1 MKHVLLSLSLITIGL
16 FLLAG
21 CGGSPKPAE
30 PASGNT
36 PAAAPATG
44 TLEIAVIPKGLAHQF
59 WLSVKAGAEA
69 AGKEFGAD
77 ILWQGP
83 PKETEIAQQI
93 SIIQDMITRRVD
105 ALVLA
110 ACDENALAGVIGQAN
125 EAGIP
130 VIMIDSGVKSDIPKS
145 LVATDNVE
153 GAKMAAKYLAELLGS
168 KGELGLIPFV
178 PGAATSELRER
189 GFKEG
194 VQAYPEMPIVA
205 VNHSQSDVGTAMNVT
220 SDMLTAHPN
229 IAGIFAT
236 NEPSAIGAAQA
247 LRAAGKAGQVKL
259 VAFDATGEQITAL
272 REGVIHALIVQNPF
286 KMGYEGVKSAVSVL
300 KGETVPAHIDT
311 GVTVVTLENIDTPE
325 VQALL
330 NAK

>member
-1 MKHVLLSLSLITIGL
+1 MKQVLLSLVLASA
-16 FLLAG
+16 FVFAG

-30 PASGNT
+30 PA
-36 PAAAPATG
+36 PATGDGAAPATD

-69 AGKEFGAD
+69 AGKEFGAN

-110 ACDENALAGVIGQAN
+110 ACDENALAGVIGQAS

-130 VIMIDSGVKSDIPKS
+130 VIMIDSGVKSDVPKS

-153 GAKMAAKYLAELLGS
+153 GAKMAAKYLADLLGS

-194 VQAYPEMPIVA
+194 IQAYPDMPLVA
-205 VNHSQSDVGTAMNVT
+205 VNYSQSDVGTAMNVT
-220 SDMLTAHPN
+220 SDMLTAHPD
-229 IAGIFAT
+229 IVGIFAT

-300 KGETVPAHIDT
+300 KGESVPARIDT